1 MGDNIMKQNFYPIS
15 ANQVIDLN
23 QVESIEV
30 CKNNKEFTVALY
42 SNRNLSYIVRQEYQA
57 SVLRQLGYKIERDE
71 EDGSPILSVI
81 TSDW

>member
-1 MGDNIMKQNFYPIS
+1 MKQNFYPIS

-42 SNRNLSYIVRQEYQA
+42 SNRNLSYIVHQEYQA

-71 EDGSPILSVI
+71 EDGSPILSI
-81 TSDW
+81 IASDW